1 MEVDWGQASQ
11 IAGAGFGTVFVVL
24 AILATVIVLIALA
37 VRRTSRGKNKNAK
50 KGD

>member
-11 IAGAGFGTVFVVL
+11 IAGAGFGT
-24 AILATVIVLIALA
+24 ILAGVIALIALA
-37 VRRTSRGKNKNAK
+37 VRRTSRGKDKNIK